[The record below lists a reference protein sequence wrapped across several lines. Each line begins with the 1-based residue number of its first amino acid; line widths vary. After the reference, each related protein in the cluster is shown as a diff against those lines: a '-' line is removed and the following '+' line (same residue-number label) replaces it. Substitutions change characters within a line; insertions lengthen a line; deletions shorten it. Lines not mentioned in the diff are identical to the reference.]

1 VSGTLVTWL
10 KRGADTVGVL
20 FFLATFAGLILQ
32 VFYRYVLNSPVAWS
46 EEYTMIA
53 YMWTVF
59 WAAAFMVRE
68 RDHVSFDI
76 VYDVASPRGRRL
88 LAASSLTVLV
98 VAFLIL
104 IPPTWDYL
112 EFLTR
117 RKTSVLRIPRV
128 WVFGVFMLFLLAF
141 TAQSGWRLRGL
152 LGRRWHDY
160 I

>member
-1 VSGTLVTWL
+1 MKEAANLL
-10 KRGADTVGVL
+10 RKGADAVGVL

-32 VFYRYVLNSPVAWS
+32 VFFRYVLNSPVAWS

-59 WAAAFMVRE
+59 WSAAFMVRQ

-76 VYDVASPRGRRL
+76 VYDSASPETRRVLALVSLAILVIGFVIL
-88 LAASSLTVLV
+88 LS
-98 VAFLIL
+98 
-104 IPPTWDYL
+104 PTWDYL

-117 RKTSVLRIPRV
+117 RKTSVLRIPKI
-128 WVFGVFMLFLLAF
+128 WVFGVYMLFLIAF

-152 LGRRWHDY
+152 LGGRWYAY

>member
-1 VSGTLVTWL
+1 MGTSLKWL
-10 KRGADTVGVL
+10 RKGVDLVGVL
-20 FFLATFAGLILQ
+20 FFLATFTGIILQ
-32 VFYRYVLNSPVAWS
+32 VFFRYVLNAPVAWS

-76 VYDVASPRGRRL
+76 VYDIAPPALRRL
-88 LAASSLTVLV
+88 MAILGLTILV
-98 VAFLIL
+98 AAFLIVL
-104 IPPTWDYL
+104 APTWDYL

-117 RKTSVLRIPRV
+117 RRTSVLRIPKV
-128 WVFGVFMLFLLAF
+128 WVFGVYFAFLVAF
-141 TAQSGWRLRGL
+141 AAQSGWRLRGL
-152 LGRRWHDY
+152 LGRRWPDY